1 MDGENPAAQAT
12 RALLQL
18 ARDIAVGV
26 LGSADAETVR
36 EVFARLCYE
45 ADVRGSNGTEDP
57 PGRPTL
63 Q

>member
-1 MDGENPAAQAT
+1 MGMGDPAAQAT

-26 LGSADAETVR
+26 LGSAEEGTVR

-45 ADVRGSNGTEDP
+45 ADARATSTEMDAGGP
-57 PGRPTL
+57 ATL
-63 Q
+63 H

>member
-1 MDGENPAAQAT
+1 MGIGDPAAQAT

-26 LGSADAETVR
+26 LGSAEEGTVR

-45 ADVRGSNGTEDP
+45 ADVRSEGE
-57 PGRPTL
+57 PGPASAATRH
-63 Q
+63 

>member
-45 ADVRGSNGTEDP
+45 ADTRANCADAEAAGPSTVH
-57 PGRPTL
+57 
-63 Q
+63 

>member
-1 MDGENPAAQAT
+1 MGIGDPAAQAT

-26 LGSADAETVR
+26 LGSAEEGTVR

-45 ADVRGSNGTEDP
+45 TDARAEGE
-57 PGRPTL
+57 PGPASAATRH
-63 Q
+63 

>member
-1 MDGENPAAQAT
+1 MGIGDPAAQAT

-26 LGSADAETVR
+26 LGSAEEGTVR

-45 ADVRGSNGTEDP
+45 ADTRATSAEMEAAGP
-57 PGRPTL
+57 ATL
-63 Q
+63 H

>member
-1 MDGENPAAQAT
+1 MGIGDPAAQAT

-26 LGSADAETVR
+26 LGSAEEGTVR

-45 ADVRGSNGTEDP
+45 ADTRGCTDIEVP

>member
-1 MDGENPAAQAT
+1 MGIGDPAAQAT

-26 LGSADAETVR
+26 LSSAEEGTVR

-45 ADVRGSNGTEDP
+45 ADVRRSDDIEVP

>member
-1 MDGENPAAQAT
+1 MGIGDPAAQAT

-26 LGSADAETVR
+26 LGSAEEGTVR

-45 ADVRGSNGTEDP
+45 TDTRA
-57 PGRPTL
+57 PTAEMESAGPATL
-63 Q
+63 H